1 MLHTSCRLDAA
12 AQLVHGGVPLDV
24 LVSADCFS
32 ADVLRQSCAFTA
44 KQLADAGVPLS
55 KLLSAGFVAADFKA
69 ANLHEPGALLASDGQ
84 FEEAEVLDAFRLQ
97 PRALAT
103 ERASLMAIFFATGGS
118 TWQNHSGWGE
128 PIDSRSGALE
138 KQLAMWFGVEVR
150 KGHVVGLCLPENN
163 LDGSLPACIG
173 LLTQVP
179 SDNRPSAPVRRSLW
193 GALGCS

>member
-1 MLHTSCRLDAA
+1 M
-12 AQLVHGGVPLDV
+12 
-24 LVSADCFS
+24 LVSADCFP

-55 KLLSAGFVAADFKA
+55 KLLSAGFVAGDFKA
-69 ANLHEPGALLASDGQ
+69 ANIHEPGALLASDGQ
-84 FEEAEVLDAFRLQ
+84 FDEAEVLDAFRLQ

-118 TWQNHSGWGE
+118 AWRNHSGWGE

-138 KQLAMWFGVEVR
+138 KQLAMWFGVEIR